1 MIILAFLVVAG
12 SCALMIPVMLY
23 VFQLHSKGWT
33 WQYAA
38 LFGSMLASTDA
49 VAIIAT
55 MKSSKLLPAML
66 SNQTKIMPVYRNT
79 NHCSGCALTCLTL
92 QLLCTVCLFGVSL
105 LWYVGQHV
113 SQPAIH
119 QASRRCIQCSAA
131 VSHIQAADLCWSKCI
146 IFSTVVTPTDG
157 GSTCS
162 YTKSSSSQSSSSS
175 TFMSRTHRS
184 G

>member
-1 MIILAFLVVAG
+1 MMLPFLQVAAPVIILAFLVVAG

-66 SNQTKIMPVYRNT
+66 SDQNKNKPIYCNIQPLLSFCIDRPTSVTAVHALSVWRELIVVCQT
-79 NHCSGCALTCLTL
+79 TC
-92 QLLCTVCLFGVSL
+92 Q
-105 LWYVGQHV
+105 
-113 SQPAIH
+113 
-119 QASRRCIQCSAA
+119 
-131 VSHIQAADLCWSKCI
+131 
-146 IFSTVVTPTDG
+146 
-157 GSTCS
+157 
-162 YTKSSSSQSSSSS
+162 
-175 TFMSRTHRS
+175 
-184 G
+184 

>member
-55 MKSSKLLPAML
+55 MKSSKLLPAL
-66 SNQTKIMPVYRNT
+66 LPRHPKKPI
-79 NHCSGCALTCLTL
+79 HCNPATAQVVPWHDHFCSCGA
-92 QLLCTVCLFGVSL
+92 QSVSL
-105 LWYVGQHV
+105 VFACCKMLDQTSV
-113 SQPAIH
+113 SLPYIRH
-119 QASRRCIQCSAA
+119 QGDAYGAMQQCSRLLEQLTF
-131 VSHIQAADLCWSKCI
+131 VSISAPSFQ
-146 IFSTVVTPTDG
+146 
-157 GSTCS
+157 
-162 YTKSSSSQSSSSS
+162 Q
-175 TFMSRTHRS
+175 
-184 G
+184 